1 MGHHSTPERPHQS
14 RTSLHTP
21 IATLPPVV
29 SGTDKRTLHRAEA
42 HTNICVICQ
51 LPRWSNG
58 QPPGEAMCC
67 CGEQEGAK
75 SITRR
80 FTTTGHEEYSAGHIA
95 PPIQV
100 GQRRHSLMM
109 ARLNE
114 SHHEHKPHPPE
125 RGHAGKSEPPFLL
138 EYHVRQKIGT
148 IFSTLIIFLLL

>member
-1 MGHHSTPERPHQS
+1 MAHHSTPEPQHQS

-21 IATLPPVV
+21 NATLPPVK
-29 SGTDKRTLHRAEA
+29 SGTDKRTLHRTEA

-51 LPRWSNG
+51 LPQWSHG
-58 QPPGEAMCC
+58 HPPGEAVCC

-75 SITRR
+75 SVTRR
-80 FTTTGHEEYSAGHIA
+80 FTSTGYEDHSAGHFA

-114 SHHEHKPHPPE
+114 SQHEYKPHPPE
-125 RGHAGKSEPPFLL
+125 RGHAGNNL
-138 EYHVRQKIGT
+138 HIQ
-148 IFSTLIIFLLL
+148 